1 MASKRRRPRW
11 RSKRC
16 RLDEP
21 GADWTQPTFE
31 DVWLVRRAIREDW
44 PVPPKR
50 GVAIM
55 RQLLSHAKSDLVAI
69 AAARTYGLAEKAN
82 MAKEAKAGKILK
94 KLERDALNGL
104 VSDET
109 LRFAK
114 NACRAIVRHSK
125 TEWLVRRATS
135 VLGILR
141 LLKMCQI
148 TDPVE
153 RADQTQGV
161 PAAVNDNG

>member
-16 RLDEP
+16 RVDEP

-69 AAARTYGLAEKAN
+69 AAARTYGLAEKEIWPKKPRL
-82 MAKEAKAGKILK
+82 AKSCKNLSGTPSM
-94 KLERDALNGL
+94 
-104 VSDET
+104 VSS
-109 LRFAK
+109 A
-114 NACRAIVRHSK
+114 A
-125 TEWLVRRATS
+125 
-135 VLGILR
+135 R
-141 LLKMCQI
+141 L
-148 TDPVE
+148 
-153 RADQTQGV
+153 
-161 PAAVNDNG
+161 